1 MVTQTLDIEPPT
13 YLEHFFLLLKPWA
26 RSNHVCQYVA
36 NQNKQCTSVL
46 QSKTSTLHFDFCSNL
61 VFHFHSTSLYN
72 QIWWKCLLYE

>member
-13 YLEHFFLLLKPWA
+13 YLKHFFFTLETLSQVEPCLSICGK
-26 RSNHVCQYVA
+26 S
-36 NQNKQCTSVL
+36 KQTVYL
-46 QSKTSTLHFDFCSNL
+46 QSKTSSLHFDFCSNL